1 MKPNFALNL
10 SHDGIA
16 LLHRGPDGWYAM
28 GEVALDDPDMGG
40 ALDALRALATSI
52 SPKGLTTKLVIP
64 NSQILYRTIPDP
76 LATTPSATKADR
88 IRAIHA
94 SLEGATPYALDEL
107 VWDWR
112 ASQGSIQIA
121 VVARDTLAEADA
133 FAVEHRF
140 NPISYVALAESG
152 TFSGEPFFGRAST
165 ADAVIGAETEIE
177 PDSDAIVVR
186 AGRPPQPQLET
197 PETSDD
203 GDKADHESA
212 ATPDT
217 ALTDTAQADTA
228 QADQEVAHDD
238 APSAQSEPD
247 TAEPPSDVKEDDPA
261 KDDDAAQP
269 TAPRPLSAFRSHRDA
284 NAADHSVSDGNTT
297 ERLRAQASRLFAAA
311 QDDDEPQ
318 TPKAQ
323 DKPHVAVTAPTL
335 PGFETAPIAP
345 AKPAPKVKRS
355 APLPEPAPMPAP
367 TRGISK
373 LPSAPATSPASATPP
388 LSVATQKAQAHR
400 DAPLDKTPPP
410 TPATPHVVTQVSGG
424 FGHTGEPSIA
434 DISDVAHIAPVA
446 EPEPDR
452 DPSRLALTARALAR
466 SAGLAVSNALGKART
481 RKEQRQSARRA
492 KAEDAATRAAPQPEA
507 APLPVQDAT
516 TEAEALTV
524 FGARRRNH
532 EQRGKPRYMGLILT
546 VVLLAI
552 LGAVY
557 IWASFLP
564 DTTQEPQTGALD
576 VPPVQT
582 TTTVVADD
590 LSDAPVPP
598 APFDEGVD
606 ATGEA
611 DADIADA
618 AIPELATDALPAPL
632 GQDTQRLSLKD
643 VQDHY
648 ATTGVWAAA
657 PQAGTANDT
666 DVIDDLY
673 IASIDPQILSQD
685 AIALPDARLHTAED
699 LPRPTLTPVPSNTTF
714 NLDARGLVIA
724 TPEGALSPEG
734 VMVFAGRPAVVTPA
748 RPERAPAA
756 PIVID
761 DNDPVRVALKAYVP
775 QPRPDLLV
783 ENNERANLGGITRA
797 QLAAFRPA
805 ARPASPQ
812 QEAQEDAEAV
822 GEPAPEA
829 TAPLVVT
836 SIVPSARPANI
847 EKLAAAARAAAAAAA
862 TATEQDTTTNST
874 ATRVTAKV
882 PATTVPRSAPTSVAN
897 AATVKNQLNLRQLNL
912 MGVYGSSSDRRALL
926 RLPSGRFA
934 KVKVGDSVNGGR
946 VQSITSDA
954 LTYVKSGRSTTL
966 KVGG

>member
-88 IRAIHA
+88 IRAIQG

-165 ADAVIGAETEIE
+165 ADAVIGADTEIE

-186 AGRPPQPQLET
+186 AGRPPQPRLET
-197 PETSDD
+197 PETSGDE
-203 GDKADHESA
+203 DKADQESA
-212 ATPDT
+212 APPG
-217 ALTDTAQADTA
+217 TAQA
-228 QADQEVAHDD
+228 
-238 APSAQSEPD
+238 D

-261 KDDDAAQP
+261 KDDETSPP
-269 TAPRPLSAFRSHRDA
+269 TAPRPLSAFRSHRDP
-284 NAADHSVSDGNTT
+284 NAADHSVSDDNTT

-311 QDDDEPQ
+311 QDDDAPQ
-318 TPKAQ
+318 TPEAQ

-335 PGFETAPIAP
+335 PGFETTPVAP
-345 AKPAPKVKRS
+345 AKPAPTVKRS

-373 LPSAPATSPASATPP
+373 LPSAPTTSPASATPP
-388 LSVATQKAQAHR
+388 LSVATQKAQAQR
-400 DAPLDKTPPP
+400 DAPLDTTLPI
-410 TPATPHVVTQVSGG
+410 ASAAPHVVTHVSGG
-424 FGHTGEPSIA
+424 FGHAGEPSIA

-452 DPSRLALTARALAR
+452 EPSRLALTAQSVAR
-466 SAGLAVSNALGKART
+466 SAARAVSNALGKART
-481 RKEQRQSARRA
+481 RKEQRQSGRRA
-492 KAEDAATRAAPQPEA
+492 KTEDAATRAAPQPEA

-524 FGARRRNH
+524 FGARRRSH

-546 VVLLAI
+546 IVLLAI

-564 DTTQEPQTGALD
+564 DTTQEPQTGTLD

-761 DNDPVRVALKAYVP
+761 ENDPVRVALKAYVP

-926 RLPSGRFA
+926 RLPSGRFT

>member
-28 GEVALDDPDMGG
+28 GEVSLEDPDMGG

-76 LATTPSATKADR
+76 MAATPSATNTDR
-88 IRAIHA
+88 IRAIQA

-140 NPISYVALAESG
+140 NPISYVALAESS

-165 ADAVIGAETEIE
+165 ADTVIGAETEIE
-177 PDSDAIVVR
+177 PDRDAIVVR

-203 GDKADHESA
+203 ADEADHEIA

-217 ALTDTAQADTA
+217 ALTDTAK
-228 QADQEVAHDD
+228 
-238 APSAQSEPD
+238 PS
-247 TAEPPSDVKEDDPA
+247 SDVKESDLA
-261 KDDDAAQP
+261 KDNDAALP
-269 TAPRPLSAFRSHRDA
+269 TAPRPLSAFRSHRDPD
-284 NAADHSVSDGNTT
+284 AADQPVSDGDTS

-311 QDDDEPQ
+311 QDDDVQDDDAPQ
-318 TPKAQ
+318 TPEAQ

-335 PGFETAPIAP
+335 PGFETAPVAP
-345 AKPAPKVKRS
+345 AKPAPTVKRS

-373 LPSAPATSPASATPP
+373 LPAAPATSPASATPP
-388 LSVATQKAQAHR
+388 LSVATQKAQAQR
-400 DAPLDKTPPP
+400 GAPLDT
-410 TPATPHVVTQVSGG
+410 TPAVSPAAPHVVTQVSGG
-424 FGHTGEPSIA
+424 FANTGEPSIA

-452 DPSRLALTARALAR
+452 DPSRLALTAQAITR
-466 SAGLAVSNALGKART
+466 SAGLAVSNALGHART
-481 RKEQRQSARRA
+481 RKEQRHSARRA
-492 KAEDAATRAAPQPEA
+492 KAKDAATRAAPQPES

-524 FGARRRNH
+524 FGARRLSH

-564 DTTQEPQTGALD
+564 DTTQGSQSGVLD
-576 VPPVQT
+576 VPAVQT
-582 TTTVVADD
+582 TTTVFADD

-618 AIPELATDALPAPL
+618 AIPELATDALPATL

-648 ATTGVWAAA
+648 AVTGVWAAA
-657 PQAGTANDT
+657 PQAGTTNDT

-734 VMVFAGRPAVVTPA
+734 VMVFAGRPAVVPPA
-748 RPERAPAA
+748 RPERAPAE

-761 DNDPVRVALKAYVP
+761 DNDPLRVALMAYVP

-862 TATEQDTTTNST
+862 TATEQNTTTNST

-897 AATVKNQLNLRQLNL
+897 AATVKNQLNLRQVNL